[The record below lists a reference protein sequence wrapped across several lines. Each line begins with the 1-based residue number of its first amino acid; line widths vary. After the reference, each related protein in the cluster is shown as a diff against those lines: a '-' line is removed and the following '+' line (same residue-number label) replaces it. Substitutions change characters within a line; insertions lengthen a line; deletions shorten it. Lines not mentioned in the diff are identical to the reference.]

1 MEEEI
6 EKMNTPIEENYYPI
20 HEACKT
26 NNIIAVKHLLPHVDA
41 NICSPIGTPLIIAC
55 KDNYSEL
62 IDLLLRS
69 PRVDPNVKDE
79 DGNIISIESDVESK
93 VEEMLYEVLSDNY
106 DYDWYNND
114 GGYGTVRINIEEKT
128 WKVDGIVRTTQD
140 ADASGDY
147 GTSK

>member
-1 MEEEI
+1 MSAFNDELEEAAFVSSLKNMGITELVGEYNGSGDSGSI
-6 EKMNTPIEENYYPI
+6 ETIYCE
-20 HEACKT
+20 
-26 NNIIAVKHLLPHVDA
+26 
-41 NICSPIGTPLIIAC
+41 
-55 KDNYSEL
+55 
-62 IDLLLRS
+62 
-69 PRVDPNVKDE
+69 DE

-114 GGYGTVRINIEEKT
+114 GGYGTVRINIEDKT

-140 ADASGDY
+140 ADASGNY